1 MTEVEKRVSE
11 LSSRKKDGYYPFDP
25 MVEMSLL
32 GTILLGGK
40 KVLDDVE
47 HIVNEQ
53 MFYRPGNQAV
63 YSSMK
68 RVVAQTQGNCDIV
81 LLNDDLTNH
90 NQIDLIG
97 GLSYLMQ
104 LGDMEFTTSTAV
116 TYANKVKRYH
126 ELRNIVVN
134 SEYAMLRAQQGE
146 IDPEVITLDFAKG
159 TEIKNATN
167 VVSSAGDVLRE
178 SILGILNG
186 RKKGIPTGF
195 ADIDKVINGFKEGEL
210 IILGGRPSMGK
221 SSLGLQYAINAS
233 RQCKANGGGGALF
246 ISVEMSQDMISQRL
260 LQIIGN
266 VDGQALHNSYFSKG
280 ERDSMEATQREVD
293 TLPLY
298 FSTETPVTI
307 QSIRAKA
314 RDMQRKGT
322 LSMLVV
328 DYLQMLDTG
337 KETQGRTRDIGV
349 LSRGLKSIAK
359 EFSIPVVALSSLS
372 RASEQRNDKRP
383 IMSDLRESGDIE
395 SDADVVQFLYRPDY
409 YAEDRNAW
417 DEDMPSETEVITA
430 KNRNGSIGVSRI
442 EFHKRVARFANIP
455 EGSL

>member
-1 MTEVEKRVSE
+1 MTDIEKRVSE
-11 LSSRKKDGYYPFDP
+11 LTAKKKDGYYPFDA

-40 KVLDDVE
+40 KVMDDVD

-53 MFYRPGNQAV
+53 MFYRPGNQAIF
-63 YSSMK
+63 SAMK
-68 RVVAQTQGNCDIV
+68 RVVSQTQGSCDIV

-90 NQIDLIG
+90 NHIEMIG
-97 GLSYLMQ
+97 GLAYLMQ
-104 LGDMEFTTSTAV
+104 LGDMEFTTSNAV
-116 TYANKVKRYH
+116 TYANKVKRYY

-146 IDPEVITLDFAKG
+146 VDPEVITLDFAKG
-159 TEIKNATN
+159 TEVHNATN
-167 VVSSAGDVLRE
+167 VVSSAGDVLRDSIS
-178 SILGILNG
+178 SILSG

-195 ADIDKVINGFKEGEL
+195 ADIDKVINGFKAGEL

-233 RQCKANGGGGALF
+233 RYCKTNGGGALY
-246 ISVEMSQDMISQRL
+246 ISIEMSQDMISQRL

-266 VDGQALHNSYFSKG
+266 VDGQAIHNSYFSK
-280 ERDSMEATQREVD
+280 RDRDAMEATQREVD
-293 TLPLY
+293 SLPLY
-298 FSTETPVTI
+298 FSTDTPVTI

-314 RDMQRKGT
+314 RDMQRKGA
-322 LSMLVV
+322 LSILVV

-359 EFSIPVVALSSLS
+359 EFNIPVIALSSLS

-442 EFHKRVARFANIP
+442 EFHKRVARFADIP

>member
-1 MTEVEKRVSE
+1 MTEIEKRVSE
-11 LSSRKKDGYYPFDP
+11 LSSKKKDGYYPFDA

-53 MFYRPGNQAV
+53 MFYRPGNQAIF
-63 YSSMK
+63 SAMK
-68 RVVAQTQGNCDIV
+68 RVVSQTQGNCDIV

-90 NQIDLIG
+90 NQIEMVG
-97 GLSYLMQ
+97 GLAYLMQ

-116 TYANKVKRYH
+116 TYAKKVKRYYD
-126 ELRNIVVN
+126 LRNIVVN

-159 TEIKNATN
+159 TEVNSATN

-178 SILGILNG
+178 SISNILSG

-233 RQCKANGGGGALF
+233 RYCKTNGGGALY
-246 ISVEMSQDMISQRL
+246 ISIEMSQDMISQRL

-266 VDGQALHNSYFSKG
+266 VDGQAIHNSYFSK
-280 ERDSMEATQREVD
+280 RDRDAMEATQREVD
-293 TLPLY
+293 SLPLY
-298 FSTETPVTI
+298 FSTDTPVTI

-314 RDMQRKGT
+314 RDMQRKGA
-322 LSMLVV
+322 LSILVV

-359 EFSIPVVALSSLS
+359 EFNIPVIALSSLS

-409 YAEDRNAW
+409 YSDDRSSW
-417 DEDMPSETEVITA
+417 DDNLPSETEVITA
-430 KNRNGSIGVSRI
+430 KNRNGSIGVSRV
-442 EFHKRVARFANIP
+442 EFHKTIARFQDIP

>member
-1 MTEVEKRVSE
+1 MTELEKRVSE
-11 LSSRKKDGYYPFDP
+11 LSSKKKDNYYPFDA

-53 MFYRPGNQAV
+53 MFYRPGNQAI

-68 RVVAQTQGNCDIV
+68 RVVAQTQGSCDIV
-81 LLNDDLTNH
+81 LLNEDLTNH

-97 GLSYLMQ
+97 GLAYLFQ
-104 LGDMEFTTSTAV
+104 LGDMEFTTVNAV
-116 TYANKVKRYH
+116 TYANRVKRCH

-134 SEYAMLRAQQGE
+134 AEYAMLRAQQGDV
-146 IDPEVITLDFAKG
+146 DPETISLDFAKG
-159 TEIKNATN
+159 TEVKTSTN
-167 VVSSAGDVLRE
+167 TVSSAGDVLRE
-178 SILGILNG
+178 SISSILSG

-195 ADIDKVINGFKEGEL
+195 ADIDNVINGFKEGEL

-233 RQCKANGGGGALF
+233 RYCKTNGGGALY

-266 VDGQALHNSYFSKG
+266 VDGQAIYNSYFSKS
-280 ERDSMEATQREVD
+280 ERDSMESTQSHVD
-293 TLPLY
+293 TLPLF

-314 RDMQRKGT
+314 RDMQRKGV
-322 LSMLVV
+322 LSILVV

-359 EFSIPVVALSSLS
+359 EFNIPVIALSSLS

-409 YAEDRNAW
+409 YSEDRNSW
-417 DEDMPSETEVITA
+417 DENIPSETEVITA

-442 EFHKRVARFANIP
+442 EFHKSVARFADIP
-455 EGSL
+455 QGSL

>member
-1 MTEVEKRVSE
+1 MTEIEKRVSE
-11 LSSRKKDGYYPFDP
+11 LSSKKKDGYYPFDA

-53 MFYRPGNQAV
+53 MFYRPGNQAIF
-63 YSSMK
+63 SAMK
-68 RVVAQTQGNCDIV
+68 RVVSQTQGNCDIV

-90 NQIDLIG
+90 NQIEMIG
-97 GLSYLMQ
+97 GLAYLMQ

-116 TYANKVKRYH
+116 TYAKKVKRYY

-134 SEYAMLRAQQGE
+134 SEFAMLRAQQGDV
-146 IDPEVITLDFAKG
+146 DPEVITLDFAKG
-159 TEIKNATN
+159 TEVKSATN

-178 SILGILNG
+178 SITGILSG

-195 ADIDKVINGFKEGEL
+195 YDIDKVINGFKEGEL

-233 RQCKANGGGGALF
+233 RYCKTNGGGALY

-266 VDGQALHNSYFSKG
+266 VDGQAIYNSYFSKS
-280 ERDSMEATQREVD
+280 ERDAMEATQRDVD
-293 TLPLY
+293 SLPLY
-298 FSTETPVTI
+298 FSTDTPVTI

-314 RDMQRKGT
+314 RDIQRKGA
-322 LSMLVV
+322 LSILVV

-359 EFSIPVVALSSLS
+359 EFSIPVIALSSLS

-442 EFHKRVARFANIP
+442 EFHKRVARFADIP

>member
-1 MTEVEKRVSE
+1 MTEIEKRVSE
-11 LSSRKKDGYYPFDP
+11 LSSKKKDGYYPFDA

-53 MFYRPGNQAV
+53 MFYRPGNQAIF
-63 YSSMK
+63 SAMK
-68 RVVAQTQGNCDIV
+68 RVVSQTQGNCDIV

-90 NQIDLIG
+90 NQIEMIG
-97 GLSYLMQ
+97 GLAYLMQ

-116 TYANKVKRYH
+116 TYAKKVKRYY

-134 SEYAMLRAQQGE
+134 SEFAMLRAQQGDV
-146 IDPEVITLDFAKG
+146 DPEVITLDFAKG
-159 TEIKNATN
+159 TEVKSATN

-178 SILGILNG
+178 SIIGILSG

-195 ADIDKVINGFKEGEL
+195 YDIDKVINGFKEGEL

-233 RQCKANGGGGALF
+233 RYCKTNGGGALY

-266 VDGQALHNSYFSKG
+266 VDGQAIYNSYFSKS
-280 ERDSMEATQREVD
+280 ERDAMEATQRDVD
-293 TLPLY
+293 SLPLY
-298 FSTETPVTI
+298 FSTDTPVTI

-314 RDMQRKGT
+314 RDMQRKGA
-322 LSMLVV
+322 LSILVV

-359 EFSIPVVALSSLS
+359 EFSIPVIALSSLS

-442 EFHKRVARFANIP
+442 EFHKRVARFADIP

>member
-1 MTEVEKRVSE
+1 MTEIEKRVSE
-11 LSSRKKDGYYPFDP
+11 LSSKKKDGYYPFDA

-53 MFYRPGNQAV
+53 MFYRPGNQAIF
-63 YSSMK
+63 SAMK
-68 RVVAQTQGNCDIV
+68 RVVSQTQGNCDIV

-90 NQIDLIG
+90 NHIEMIG
-97 GLSYLMQ
+97 GLAYLMQ
-104 LGDMEFTTSTAV
+104 LGDMEFTTSNAV
-116 TYANKVKRYH
+116 TYANKVKRYY

-146 IDPEVITLDFAKG
+146 VDPEVITLDFAKG
-159 TEIKNATN
+159 TEVNSATN

-178 SILGILNG
+178 SITGILSG

-195 ADIDKVINGFKEGEL
+195 YDIDKVINGFKEGEL

-233 RQCKANGGGGALF
+233 RYCKTNGGGALY

-266 VDGQALHNSYFSKG
+266 VDGQAIYNSYFSKS
-280 ERDSMEATQREVD
+280 ERDAIEATQREVD
-293 TLPLY
+293 SLPLY

-314 RDMQRKGT
+314 RDMQRKGA
-322 LSMLVV
+322 LSILVV

-359 EFSIPVVALSSLS
+359 EFSIPVIALSSLS

-442 EFHKRVARFANIP
+442 EFHKRVARFADIP